1 MIRELSRNEV
11 SALHY
16 ELVMRDIVT
25 AAEKLPPF
33 PDVAWKL
40 TAMIKQMAP
49 VAEMERII
57 GLDQSLAAT
66 VLRLSR
72 SAYYAR
78 RFDVRSLKDA
88 ILLLGNK
95 RLLQVVISACALR
108 YFEKGGSGQDERE
121 LWEHS
126 VSSAILSEIISRHL
140 SKGKIL
146 TLYTASLLHDIGKT
160 ILNVY
165 AKIYLQSSLRRIR
178 SEGRFVQVERM
189 ALGIDHQE
197 LGGIIARNWKFPA
210 EIIAAIA
217 HHHDPER
224 AGPYWEIA
232 SIVYVANELSSPV
245 AKTRGDS
252 GKPAIDPEHDPVF
265 KQLGITARMAEDIRA
280 ELAGH
285 LAGVKRMLE
294 V

>member
-1 MIRELSRNEV
+1 MIRELSKNEV

-16 ELVMRDIVT
+16 ELVMKDIIA

-40 TAMIKQMAP
+40 NAMIKQMAP
-49 VAEMERII
+49 VADMEKII
-57 GLDQSLAAT
+57 GMDQALAAT
-66 VLRLSR
+66 ILRLSR
-72 SAYYAR
+72 SAYYGR

-108 YFEKGGSGQDERE
+108 YFEKGGAALEERE

-126 VSSAILSEIISRHL
+126 IATAIISEIIARKL
-140 SKGKIL
+140 KKGRVL

-165 AKIYLQSSLRRIR
+165 ARIYMQSNLRRMR
-178 SEGRFVQVERM
+178 SEGRCIQVERM

-197 LGGIIARNWKFPA
+197 LGGIVARNWKFPP

-217 HHHDPER
+217 HHHDPES
-224 AGPYWEIA
+224 GPFWEIA
-232 SIVYVANELSSPV
+232 SVVYAADKLAV
-245 AKTRGDS
+245 
-252 GKPAIDPEHDPVF
+252 DPVKEKSQARENPFDPDSDMVF
-265 KQLGITARMAEDIRA
+265 KNLGMTAKIVEEIKAEF
-280 ELAGH
+280 AGH
-285 LAGVKRMLE
+285 IVDVKKMLE
-294 V
+294 E

>member
-1 MIRELSRNEV
+1 MIRELSKNEV

-16 ELVMRDIVT
+16 ELVMKDIIA

-49 VAEMERII
+49 VSELEKII
-57 GLDQSLAAT
+57 GLDPALAAT
-66 VLRLSR
+66 ILRLSR
-72 SAYYAR
+72 SAYYGR

-88 ILLLGNK
+88 ILLLGNQ

-108 YFEKGGSGQDERE
+108 YFEKGGAGPGERE

-126 VSSAILSEIISRHL
+126 VATAIISEIISRKFK
-140 SKGKIL
+140 KGRVL

-165 AKIYLQSSLRRIR
+165 AKIYMQSSIRRMR
-178 SEGRFVQVERM
+178 SEGRCIQVERM

-197 LGGIIARNWKFPA
+197 LGGIIARNWKFPP

-217 HHHDPER
+217 HHHDPES
-224 AGPYWEIA
+224 GPFWEIA
-232 SIVYVANELSSPV
+232 SVVYAADKLADEAVKE
-245 AKTRGDS
+245 KGQTREN
-252 GKPAIDPEHDPVF
+252 PLDPDKDMVF
-265 KQLGITARMAEDIRA
+265 KNLGITSKIAEEIKT
-280 ELAGH
+280 EFAGH
-285 LAGVKRMLE
+285 LAGVKKMLE
-294 V
+294 